1 MRRLVN
7 SPVTSASVRVG
18 GHSCES
24 EGADDTN
31 ASAKEAEDAA
41 RPCSVADARCH
52 GDGVDLRS
60 RSELRAE
67 RGSARVVRVD
77 QEAAHE
83 LLRDDAHRR
92 RLDVGAS
99 KMRGKCG
106 SAQLSSFLAAPLSL
120 WSPQVF

>member
-1 MRRLVN
+1 MRVK
-7 SPVTSASVRVG
+7 
-18 GHSCES
+18 
-24 EGADDTN
+24 GADDTN
-31 ASAKEAEDAA
+31 ASAEEAEDAA
-41 RPCSVADARCH
+41 RPCAVADARCH
-52 GDGVDLRS
+52 VDGVDLRS

-83 LLRDDAHRR
+83 LLRDDAHRC

-99 KMRGKCG
+99 KMRGECG
-106 SAQLSSFLAAPLSL
+106 PAQLSLPFLAAPLSL